1 LFVNPM
7 LNLAD
12 AFVMAWL
19 PGTEGGGV
27 GDVLFAGGH
36 GKGRYNFTGTLAR
49 PWPGVPCADAAK
61 AGPSRW
67 LFTPGYGLR
76 YPTRRD
82 LPELPVHA
90 DIKACSDTTTLPVFH
105 TLALAPFSLYLA
117 DDAHGEHAV
126 GSDLNGEIAWPAAH
140 PSLRLRTV
148 QVNTQQDAKAVTWL
162 APGRLLARTQQPVDL
177 SKLAASH
184 AALQFDVVVD
194 APAQGPVTLAMHC
207 GKTCGGHVELGS
219 LLAGYAS
226 GARQSVSIPLE
237 CFAKRGVDLAHVDV
251 PFEVAATA
259 PFAAA
264 FADIRISAAASANR
278 HDVSCADVGVR

>member
-1 LFVNPM
+1 MKRPWWN
-7 LNLAD
+7 
-12 AFVMAWL
+12 
-19 PGTEGGGV
+19 E
-27 GDVLFAGGH
+27 
-36 GKGRYNFTGTLAR
+36 R
-49 PWPGVPCADAAK
+49 PWPGVPSADSAK

-219 LLAGYAS
+219 LLAQYAS
-226 GARQSVSIPLE
+226 GARQIVRLVGIDHQADLWSDCIAHPMNIFDVLDVIKTSAHLDRSIARRHRFQGARDE
-237 CFAKRGVDLAHVDV
+237 VVGAHSRRIQLH
-251 PFEVAATA
+251 
-259 PFAAA
+259 FAAIVA
-264 FADIRISAAASANR
+264 PQELPYGYSIFFPRDIP
-278 HDVSCADVGVR
+278 